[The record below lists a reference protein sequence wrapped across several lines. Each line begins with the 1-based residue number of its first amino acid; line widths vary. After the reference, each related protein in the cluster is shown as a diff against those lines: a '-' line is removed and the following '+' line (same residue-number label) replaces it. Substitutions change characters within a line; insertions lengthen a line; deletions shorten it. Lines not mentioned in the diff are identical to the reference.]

1 MILIPSNVK
10 WTKRSWFVK
19 FCEYNAAAPLS
30 PLRLSYAIKVLIDIA
45 EVLSKP
51 PDGNEPRLSGVGLDL
66 DMEDG
71 RDRVPLSYNA
81 RWDDDGRR
89 FSDLRKVHSLQLDLG
104 HQRKQ
109 GFPLHARCYTLL
121 EEFFCP
127 RPVPVARLEELCRSC
142 PEQHSALNWGHDYGE
157 GILLR
162 HESHWDELDIE
173 SDIELRPEWYFDG
186 DPLEIP
192 ELTKIL
198 YAAQLDRPKR
208 MKRDFKQIHETVAN
222 CFTGLP
228 HEILGY
234 IIPYLPTDDVKALS
248 RTCKGLQIY
257 IPSELE
263 TSFWIS
269 RFQPPFEFDF
279 FLRYTSIKVNSI
291 GSRST
296 RSSEDQKRVYS
307 H

>member
-1 MILIPSNVK
+1 M
-10 WTKRSWFVK
+10 
-19 FCEYNAAAPLS
+19 
-30 PLRLSYAIKVLIDIA
+30 
-45 EVLSKP
+45 
-51 PDGNEPRLSGVGLDL
+51 
-66 DMEDG
+66 
-71 RDRVPLSYNA
+71 
-81 RWDDDGRR
+81 
-89 FSDLRKVHSLQLDLG
+89 
-104 HQRKQ
+104 
-109 GFPLHARCYTLL
+109 
-121 EEFFCP
+121 
-127 RPVPVARLEELCRSC
+127 ARLEELCRLC

-162 HESHWDELDIE
+162 HESPWDELDIE

-198 YAAQLDRPKR
+198 YAVQLDRPKR

-222 CFTGLP
+222 LFTGLP

-279 FLRYTSIKVNSI
+279 FFEVHKYKGKLDWKSLYFEVAK
-291 GSRST
+291 T
-296 RSSEDQKRVYS
+296 RSESTVIEVRKCIWDIIRSPLSDLPSLHKNSGRTLRPPNKDKLIRWKEVHGYLRERKGIRLRSLLEGASDFTHNVLLYQPSVKLLSLLFLSGIQAILLDFVLFPIKGWRLA
-307 H
+307 